1 MAHILSGTTVLRV
14 NMHGAE
20 TKPCE
25 KRKTKTKELQPAEIQ
40 AYFHFSLPLKYW

>member
-14 NMHGAE
+14 NMQGAE

-25 KRKTKTKELQPAEIQ
+25 KRKDQDKTSRDTGLFSIQ
-40 AYFHFSLPLKYW
+40 SPI